1 MLDKIIHFSIHNKLI
16 IGLLTLVLIIWG
28 GWSLTQLPIDAVPDI
43 TSNQVQ
49 IITRTP
55 SLAAQE
61 VERLITFP
69 IEQTMA
75 TIPEILEIRS
85 FSRFGLSVVTIVFQE
100 QTDIYW
106 ARQQVFERLQQA
118 KNDIPAG
125 VGAPE
130 LGPVTT
136 GLGEIYQYTIHPK
149 KGYEKMY
156 TPMELRTIQDWIIR
170 RQLLGTE
177 GVAEVSS
184 FGGYLKQ
191 YEIALD
197 PNLLNSY
204 HLSINDVFTA
214 LEKNNQNTGGAYI
227 DKKPNAYFIR
237 SEGLIGDTTD
247 IKKIVI
253 KQNENGIPV
262 LIGNIGRVTYGHAT
276 RYGAMTYNDQGEVVG
291 AIVMMLK
298 GENSSKVINNVKTRI
313 TQIQK
318 TLPKGL
324 VIDAYLDRTRLV
336 DSAINTV
343 EQNLLEGALIVIFV
357 LVIMLGNVRAGLVV
371 ASVIPLSMLFAV
383 SLMHL
388 FGVSGNLMSLGAIDF
403 GLIVDGAVII
413 VEATLHHIV
422 QQKYSHRLSQ
432 EEMDR
437 EVYQAAIKIR
447 SSAAFG
453 EIIILIV
460 YLPILTL
467 TGIEGK
473 MFRPMAQ
480 VVSFAILGAFILSL
494 TYVPMVSALWLS
506 KNSGHTKPT
515 LADRLMKYL
524 HRVYTPV
531 LHFALSRKKL
541 ILGISVI
548 ALVASLFLFTTLGG
562 EFIPTLEEGDF
573 AVETRLVTG
582 SSVSQTIETAQ
593 KAAAI
598 LLKQFPEIKEVVGK
612 VGSSEVPTDP
622 MPIES
627 CDLMIILKDK
637 SEWVSASNREEL
649 AQKMQEAL
657 SALPGVSFGFQ
668 QPIQMRFNELATG
681 ARQDVVLKIYG
692 EDLNTLAEQAR
703 VLGKLIRKVQ
713 GAEDLYI
720 EQITGLPQIV
730 VNYNRDKIAEYGLA
744 IEDINKVIRA
754 GFAGETAGLVFEG
767 ERRFDLMVRLEQGK
781 RQSIEDVTNLYI
793 STPAGNQIP
802 LSQVA
807 TVELKNGPNQIQRD
821 NAQRRITVGFN
832 VRNRDVQS
840 IVQEIQ
846 DRIERE
852 IKLPTGYYVT
862 YGGTFENLLEARQR
876 LSVAV
881 PVALALIFI
890 LLYFTFSSIMQS
902 ILIFTAIPLSAIGGI
917 VALWLRNMPFSI
929 SAGIGFI
936 ALFGVAVLNGIVLLG
951 EFNRLKQNGLTK
963 LQDIIL
969 QGTETR
975 LRPVLMT
982 ALVASLGFL
991 PMALSQGAGGE
1002 VQKPLA
1008 TVVIGGLVSSTLLTL
1023 LVLPVLYM
1031 LFEKSANITE
1041 HNLPNNTYDSSSED
1055 KPDDESSSPIRKIL
1069 AVNWPKSGV
1078 RLSVRFW
1085 PFVFVMFLISILVYQ
1100 TGNAQTS
1107 PMSLSLEK
1115 AIELA
1120 LQNNLEVQSGLYEID
1135 AQKMLQRTASDIGKT
1150 NINWMGGQYNS
1161 VNFDNSFTI
1170 TQNIPFPLL
1179 LSRRANYQ
1187 EAQTQTV
1194 ERRLAVTQN
1203 ALVHQVKSTYELL
1216 VLAKARHRLYQE
1228 QDSIFSQFVRSAQV
1242 RYRTGEST
1250 FLEQST
1256 AESQLQ
1262 EIRLQLSQN
1271 ESDILIAQSQ
1281 LQTLLNQ
1288 TQPITATDE
1297 ALQKQTL
1304 SIQLAD
1310 TNALLQNPTILYYHQ
1325 QVITARQFT
1334 RVERALAL
1342 PDFTIGYFNQSLIG
1356 TQVINGQDRF
1366 FNGSKR
1372 FQGIEAG
1379 ISLPLWFRPFRARTQ
1394 AASLNEKIAQTQVQ
1408 YYQKAIGQQ
1417 WQQAIQEYTK
1427 YLKSLEYYEKTALLT
1442 AKLILENAQKA
1453 YRAGEIGYLEY
1464 SQGLNRSLMIRMQYL
1479 ETLHRF
1485 NQAVIQ
1491 IEFLAGQK

>member
-118 KNDIPAG
+118 KNDIPGG

-253 KQNENGIPV
+253 KQNGNGIPV

-313 TQIQK
+313 AQIQK

-336 DSAINTV
+336 NNAISTV

-357 LVIMLGNVRAGLVV
+357 LVIMLGNLRAGLVV
-371 ASVIPLSMLFAV
+371 ASVIPLAMLFAV
-383 SLMHL
+383 SMMHL

-548 ALVASLFLFTTLGG
+548 ALVVSLFLFTTLGG

-598 LLKQFPEIKEVVGK
+598 LLKKFPEIKEVVGK

-692 EDLNTLAEQAR
+692 EDLNTLAEQAK

-754 GFAGETAGLVFEG
+754 GFAGESAGLVFEG

-793 STPAGNQIP
+793 STPDGNQIP

-951 EFNRLKQNGLTK
+951 EFNRLKQNGLTN

-1031 LFEKSANITE
+1031 LFEKSGNITE

-1055 KPDDESSSPIRKIL
+1055 KHDYESPSSIRKIL
-1069 AVNWPKSGV
+1069 AVNWPKSGL
-1078 RLSVRFW
+1078 RPSVRFW

-1115 AIELA
+1115 AIMLA

-1170 TQNIPFPLL
+1170 SQNIPFPFL

-1297 ALQKQTL
+1297 VLQKQTL

-1310 TNALLQNPTILYYHQ
+1310 TNALLQNPIILYYHQ

-1394 AASLNEKIAQTQVQ
+1394 AASLSEKIAQTQVQ
-1408 YYQKAIGQQ
+1408 YYQKVIGQQ

>member
-118 KNDIPAG
+118 KNDIPGG

-136 GLGEIYQYTIHPK
+136 GLGEIYQYTIHPQ

-253 KQNENGIPV
+253 KQNGNGIPV

-298 GENSSKVINNVKTRI
+298 GENSSKVINNVKKRI
-313 TQIQK
+313 AQIQK
-318 TLPKGL
+318 TLPIGL

-336 DSAINTV
+336 NNAISTV

-357 LVIMLGNVRAGLVV
+357 LVIMLGNLRAGLVV
-371 ASVIPLSMLFAV
+371 ASVIPLAMLFAV
-383 SLMHL
+383 SMMHL

-494 TYVPMVSALWLS
+494 TYVPMVSALCLS

-649 AQKMQEAL
+649 AQKMHEAL

-692 EDLNTLAEQAR
+692 EDLNTLAEQAK

-754 GFAGETAGLVFEG
+754 GFAGESAGLVFEG

-793 STPAGNQIP
+793 STPDGNQIP

-951 EFNRLKQNGLTK
+951 EFNRLKQNGLTN

-1031 LFEKSANITE
+1031 LFEKSGNITE

-1055 KPDDESSSPIRKIL
+1055 KPDYESPSSIRKIL
-1069 AVNWPKSGV
+1069 AVNWPKSGLH
-1078 RLSVRFW
+1078 LSVRFW

-1115 AIELA
+1115 AITLA

-1170 TQNIPFPLL
+1170 SQNIPFPLL

-1216 VLAKARHRLYQE
+1216 VLAKARHQLYQE

-1297 ALQKQTL
+1297 VLQKQTL

-1310 TNALLQNPTILYYHQ
+1310 TNALLQNPIILYYHQ

-1427 YLKSLEYYEKTALLT
+1427 YLKSLEYYEKTALPT
-1442 AKLILENAQKA
+1442 AKLILGNAQKA

>member
-253 KQNENGIPV
+253 KQNGNGIPV

-313 TQIQK
+313 AQIQK

-336 DSAINTV
+336 NNAISTV

-357 LVIMLGNVRAGLVV
+357 LVIMLGNLRAGLVV
-371 ASVIPLSMLFAV
+371 ASVIPLAMLFAV
-383 SLMHL
+383 SMMHL

-598 LLKQFPEIKEVVGK
+598 LLKKFPEIKEVVGK

-754 GFAGETAGLVFEG
+754 GFAGESAGLVFEG

-881 PVALALIFI
+881 PVALTLIFI

-917 VALWLRNMPFSI
+917 LALWLRNMPFSI

-951 EFNRLKQNGLTK
+951 EFNRLKQNGLTN
-963 LQDIIL
+963 LQDIIF

-1031 LFEKSANITE
+1031 LFEKSDNTKQN
-1041 HNLPNNTYDSSSED
+1041 NLQNNTYDSSSED